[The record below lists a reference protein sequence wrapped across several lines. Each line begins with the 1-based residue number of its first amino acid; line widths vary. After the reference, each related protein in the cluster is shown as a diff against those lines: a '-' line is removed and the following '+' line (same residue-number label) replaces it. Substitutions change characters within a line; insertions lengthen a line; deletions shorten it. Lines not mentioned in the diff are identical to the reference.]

1 MKNMKTKQLQTKQ
14 QPTEKLS
21 LDELNQVS
29 AGALVYRPR
38 PDDFR
43 ANPLPIWVDGTQPT
57 PD

>member
-1 MKNMKTKQLQTKQ
+1 MKNKQLQTKQ

-38 PDDFR
+38 PNDLV
-43 ANPLPIWVDGTQPT
+43 APT
-57 PD
+57 IPEWRGAY